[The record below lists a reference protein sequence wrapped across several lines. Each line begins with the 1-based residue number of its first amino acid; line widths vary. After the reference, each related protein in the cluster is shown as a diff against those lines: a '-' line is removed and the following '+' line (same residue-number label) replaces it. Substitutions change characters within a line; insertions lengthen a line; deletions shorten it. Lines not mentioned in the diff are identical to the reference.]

1 MTVTLASTLPATL
14 PAPSSADGLGAVAP
28 WITATLRPA
37 GSLGRDDTGRLRG
50 LLDVL
55 SANASMVVI
64 DLESARVRSGRLATA
79 IEEAA
84 EELEC
89 RGGCLVCVNA
99 DPGTRAL
106 LAAAGHHLVLV
117 DQAPEPR
124 AVDGRS

>member
-1 MTVTLASTLPATL
+1 MTVMLASSSPARST
-14 PAPSSADGLGAVAP
+14 AGFGAVGS

-37 GSLGRDDTGRLRG
+37 GTFGRDDAGRLRG

-64 DLESARVRSGRLATA
+64 DLESARVRSGRLAAA
-79 IEEAA
+79 IEHAA

-99 DPGTRAL
+99 DPVTRAL
-106 LAAAGHHLVLV
+106 LAAAGHHLVIV
-117 DQAPEPR
+117 DQVPEPP
-124 AVDGRS
+124 AASASA